1 MAKELSKTYDPKSV
15 EDRIY
20 EFWNDN
26 GYFKAERDPDKEP
39 FTIVIPPPN
48 VTGQLHMGHAFDET
62 LQDILIRYKRM
73 CGYSALWVPGT
84 DHAGIATQ
92 IKVEETL
99 RKEKGI
105 TRHDLGREEF
115 LKIVWAWKEK
125 YGNTIINQLKKIGSS
140 CDWSRLRFT
149 MDEGCSRAVR
159 EVFVNLYNKGLI
171 YRGNR
176 IINWCP
182 HCITALSDAEV
193 EYSEQAGHFWH
204 IRYPIK
210 GEKDQY
216 VIIATTRPETMLG
229 DTAVAVNPDDE
240 RYSSLVGKKLILPL
254 VGREIP
260 VIADEYVDKDFG
272 TGCVKITPCHDPN
285 DFEVGKRHGLEEIL
299 ILDEHAKINE
309 NGGKYQGLDR
319 YEARKRIV
327 DDLEKEGYLVKVE
340 EHTHNVGTCYRC
352 KTTVEPITSKQW
364 FVKMKP
370 LAGPAIDVVK
380 DGTIKFIPER
390 FSTNYI
396 NWMEGIHDWCISRQ
410 LWWGHRIPAYYCD
423 ACGETIVSKEEV
435 EVCPKCG
442 NKLRQDPDVL
452 DTWFSSAL
460 WPFSTLGWPEK
471 TPDYEYFYPTSVLV
485 TGYDII
491 PFWVARMI
499 FSGVEHTGKAPFSTV
514 LIHGLIR
521 DNLGRKFSKSLGNGI
536 DPLEMVDKYGADALR
551 FTLIMGNSP
560 GNDMR
565 FSEEEI
571 TAYRNF
577 ANKIWNAARF
587 TMNYLTI
594 DKIELPRELETED
607 EWILNQYNDTVKSV
621 RENLDKCEL
630 GVAAQKLYD
639 FIWDKVCDWYIE
651 FVKPRLFETNT
662 DEKTRLSAQQTL
674 CYVMSNTLALLH
686 PFMPFVTEEIWQSLP
701 HDGEALIIEKYP
713 QYREELRFAKSSE
726 AMENVMA
733 LITQIR
739 QVRNSMNVP
748 SSKKTKLFIESDN
761 SEVYISC
768 SEFLKR
774 LAGASEI
781 LFDSPGEVK
790 TVPVVTADAKAFIP
804 MDELV
809 DIEKEKARLIK
820 EMDRLKGEIARIE
833 SKLSNDGF
841 VSKAPQKVVDAERTK
856 KETYEK
862 QLANVE
868 KVFAEL

>member
-1 MAKELSKTYDPKSV
+1 
-15 EDRIY
+15 
-20 EFWNDN
+20 
-26 GYFKAERDPDKEP
+26 
-39 FTIVIPPPN
+39 
-48 VTGQLHMGHAFDET
+48 
-62 LQDILIRYKRM
+62 
-73 CGYSALWVPGT
+73 
-84 DHAGIATQ
+84 
-92 IKVEETL
+92 
-99 RKEKGI
+99 
-105 TRHDLGREEF
+105 
-115 LKIVWAWKEK
+115 
-125 YGNTIINQLKKIGSS
+125 
-140 CDWSRLRFT
+140 
-149 MDEGCSRAVR
+149 
-159 EVFVNLYNKGLI
+159 
-171 YRGNR
+171 
-176 IINWCP
+176 
-182 HCITALSDAEV
+182 
-193 EYSEQAGHFWH
+193 
-204 IRYPIK
+204 
-210 GEKDQY
+210 
-216 VIIATTRPETMLG
+216 
-229 DTAVAVNPDDE
+229 
-240 RYSSLVGKKLILPL
+240 
-254 VGREIP
+254 
-260 VIADEYVDKDFG
+260 
-272 TGCVKITPCHDPN
+272 
-285 DFEVGKRHGLEEIL
+285 
-299 ILDEHAKINE
+299 
-309 NGGKYQGLDR
+309 
-319 YEARKRIV
+319 
-327 DDLEKEGYLVKVE
+327 
-340 EHTHNVGTCYRC
+340 
-352 KTTVEPITSKQW
+352 
-364 FVKMKP
+364 
-370 LAGPAIDVVK
+370 
-380 DGTIKFIPER
+380 
-390 FSTNYI
+390 
-396 NWMEGIHDWCISRQ
+396 
-410 LWWGHRIPAYYCD
+410 
-423 ACGETIVSKEEV
+423 
-435 EVCPKCG
+435 
-442 NKLRQDPDVL
+442 
-452 DTWFSSAL
+452 
-460 WPFSTLGWPEK
+460 
-471 TPDYEYFYPTSVLV
+471 
-485 TGYDII
+485 
-491 PFWVARMI
+491 
-499 FSGVEHTGKAPFSTV
+499 
-514 LIHGLIR
+514 
-521 DNLGRKFSKSLGNGI
+521 
-536 DPLEMVDKYGADALR
+536 MVDKYGADALR

-713 QYREELRFAKSSE
+713 QYREELRFAESSE

-862 QLANVE
+862 QLANVK

>member
-713 QYREELRFAKSSE
+713 QYREELRFAESSE